1 MMVNGDVPGKIF
13 RDRHFLNIFNSSPH
27 KDKVSWKR
35 GRIERGGFT
44 PSELS
49 GEQRTY
55 NNIASPEIQQQ

>member
-49 GEQRTY
+49 GEQRTSI
-55 NNIASPEIQQQ
+55 IA